1 MCKSLNDNRKV
12 SRPLQFIRGV
22 YNVLRRVDAV
32 PSLAQNAA
40 TPSISERGRREACLE
55 QQDVE
60 RIARAAMKELGAHGA
75 VLTINPDGQAGHWR
89 IDIRGG
95 HGPDHIKIKCG
106 QGSSAQWVRDQIFEQ
121 YLAHG

>member
-1 MCKSLNDNRKV
+1 VPKCTGAEVPGYRS
-12 SRPLQFIRGV
+12 IG
-22 YNVLRRVDAV
+22 VDAAGAL
-32 PSLAQNAA
+32 PQNAA

-75 VLTINPDGQAGHWR
+75 VVTINQDGPAGHWR

-95 HGPDHIKIKCG
+95 SGPDHIKIKCG
-106 QGSSAQWVRDQIFEQ
+106 QGSSAQWVRDQIFEK
-121 YLAHG
+121 YLSNG